1 MTRAGTLV
9 DSSVL
14 LDVFTE
20 DARWLEWSERQLVAA
35 AQRGALIVNAVVL
48 AEIAP
53 RFTRIEAL
61 RAALPS
67 MAVVEELPV
76 EAAFLAGH
84 AHASYRRAGG
94 RRQAVLPDFLIGAH
108 AAVTRRPLLTRDP
121 RRVASYIP
129 GTRLICPE
137 PSDPVR

>member
-1 MTRAGTLV
+1 MKRAGTIV

-20 DARWLEWSERQLVAA
+20 DPRWLAWSEEQLVSA
-35 AQRGALIVNAVVL
+35 AQRGTLILNAVVL

-53 RFTRIEAL
+53 RFTHIETL

-67 MAVVEELPV
+67 IAVIEDIPA

-84 AHASYRRAGG
+84 AHVNYRRAGG
-94 RRQAVLPDFLIGAH
+94 ARQAVLPDFLIGAH
-108 AAVTRRPLLTRDP
+108 AAVTGRPLLTRDP
-121 RRVASYIP
+121 RRIATYIP
-129 GTRLICPE
+129 GTTLISPN
-137 PSDPVR
+137 